1 MKIITVNCPES
12 FIDAMEEF
20 VGENNLYPSRSEL
33 VRVAVR
39 EFLINKI
46 NLVETIEFIDKEEK
60 EEVIQNTVRIPI
72 GKIKINGK
80 IVDQFKCFT
89 IIKKLDTRENEIK
102 KSLMK
107 YDKPKIKKESINNNI
122 FWEEQ
127 TGIFRISKENP
138 KLAYIKGFGLVKRI
152 ES

>member
-60 EEVIQNTVRIPI
+60 EEVIQNTV
-72 GKIKINGK
+72 K
-80 IVDQFKCFT
+80 IVDQFKFFT